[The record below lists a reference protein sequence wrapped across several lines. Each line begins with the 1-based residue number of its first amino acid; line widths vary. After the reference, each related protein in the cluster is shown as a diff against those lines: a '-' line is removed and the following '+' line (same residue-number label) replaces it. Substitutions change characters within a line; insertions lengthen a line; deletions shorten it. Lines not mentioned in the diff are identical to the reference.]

1 MLIANYENAIELLT
15 LIENELDVLSDNSIL
30 GHLDD
35 EQLENDDVSGYVNFV
50 ENFAIEL
57 QTMIYDFLGSHIVQ
71 KG

>member
-1 MLIANYENAIELLT
+1 MLIANYENAIELLA
-15 LIENELDVLSDNSIL
+15 LLENELDVLSDNSIL

-50 ENFAIEL
+50 ENSAIEL
-57 QTMIYDFLGSHIVQ
+57 QTLIYDFLGSHIVQ